1 VYVDLDNV
9 GAPVLDKIRAEA
21 AREGRVALFAVYA
34 DWPKQSSRVRDD
46 AVALGIEPRQIVEP
60 GRKNSADILIAVDVI
75 AHLYAHPSFGVYVL
89 ATSDGDFVPVVHRL
103 RSAGKRVIAV
113 ARAGRDVAASL
124 RAVCDRVTEVAP
136 SSGTGGSGGSGGSSG
151 SGASSPSPR
160 TSRTPRRAAKKAAK
174 SAAKPAAERAHD
186 AADGSA
192 TPATAASGE
201 AAADGTPAK
210 RRRGRRG
217 GRGRGGAKK
226 AAATTGN

>member
-1 VYVDLDNV
+1 VFVDLDNV

-34 DWPKQSSRVRDD
+34 DWPTQSSRVRDD

-136 SSGTGGSGGSGGSSG
+136 SSGTGGSGGSSG

>member
-1 VYVDLDNV
+1 VFVDLDNV

-136 SSGTGGSGGSGGSSG
+136 SSGTGGSGGSSG